1 MVIKNRLEQLRQKQ
15 RHQAIKVQ
23 EELGGTLANS
33 AAIADATEVTE
44 AEAEAVE
51 EAEEIEEY
59 SREMSPELLDPGKL
73 PPEDRNL
80 PIVHEED
87 ELRALVS
94 QRRTLAAPPLTYSCL
109 L

>member
-1 MVIKNRLEQLRQKQ
+1 M
-15 RHQAIKVQ
+15 KVQ
-23 EELGGTLANS
+23 EELGGTITNS
-33 AAIADATEVTE
+33 AAVADATEVTE

-51 EAEEIEEY
+51 EEEEVEEY
-59 SREMSPELLDPGKL
+59 SREMSPELLDPATL

-94 QRRTLAAPPLTYSCL
+94 TCATHSLPFLSLTNDFRV
-109 L
+109 